1 MEETIKEFRGIM
13 KEEERAEIWV
23 LTTDCPFPLELYKS
37 YLIYD
42 IIGYNDILRWRREM
56 EGRFHSKC

>member
-1 MEETIKEFRGIM
+1 M

-23 LTTDCPFPLELYKS
+23 FTTDCPFPLELYKS
-37 YLIYD
+37 YLIYN